1 MNHFDNYDLYIFDLD
16 DTIVKTEHLHYE
28 AWIKTLKYFINGD
41 FHISKNFFLSKFH
54 CIKPDTIVKYLSEEL
69 NITNYQDAINY
80 KNELYYKLISEKK
93 NTFQLIDGL
102 SNYLENITKLNKEFV
117 IVSNSLKSN
126 IDFFSDLFPI
136 LKKSSKNYYRE
147 IIKNKK
153 PNPECYLTVVKDFPS
168 RRMIGFEDSITGIHA
183 ITAVPEIK
191 TMFINT
197 SDYYHYD
204 YIMKNYKI
212 TNIQNYSDLILLN
225 N

>member
-1 MNHFDNYDLYIFDLD
+1 MKHFDSYDLYIFDLD
-16 DTIVKTEHLHYE
+16 DTIVKTEHLHYD
-28 AWIKTLKYFINGD
+28 AWIKTLKHFISEH
-41 FHISKNFFLSKFH
+41 FYITKNFFLSKFH

-69 NITNYQDAINY
+69 NIPNYQDAINY
-80 KNELYYKLISEKK
+80 KNEVYYKLINEKK
-93 NTFQLIDGL
+93 HTFNLIDGL
-102 SNYLENITKLNKEFV
+102 EKYLKNIINLNKEFV

-147 IIKNKK
+147 IMKNKK
-153 PNPECYLTVVKDFPS
+153 PNPECYLTVLQDFPS

-197 SDYYHYD
+197 SEYYHYD
-204 YIMKNYKI
+204 YIMKNYNI
-212 TNIQNYSDLILLN
+212 TNIQDYN
-225 N
+225 NLV

>member
-1 MNHFDNYDLYIFDLD
+1 MKHFDSYDLYIFDLD
-16 DTIVKTEHLHYE
+16 DTIVKTEHLHYD
-28 AWIKTLKYFINGD
+28 AWIKTLKHFISED

-54 CIKPDTIVKYLSEEL
+54 CIRPDTIVKYLSEEL
-69 NITNYQDAINY
+69 NIPNYQDAINY
-80 KNELYYKLISEKK
+80 KNEVYYKLINENKH
-93 NTFQLIDGL
+93 TFNLIDGL
-102 SNYLENITKLNKEFV
+102 EKYLKNIINLNKEFV

-197 SDYYHYD
+197 SEYYHYD
-204 YIMKNYKI
+204 YIMKNYNI
-212 TNIQNYSDLILLN
+212 TNIQDYN
-225 N
+225 NLV

>member
-1 MNHFDNYDLYIFDLD
+1 MKHFDSYDLYIFDLD
-16 DTIVKTEHLHYE
+16 DTIVKTEHLHYD
-28 AWIKTLKYFINGD
+28 AWIKTLKHFISED

-54 CIKPDTIVKYLSEEL
+54 CIRPDTIVKYLSEEL
-69 NITNYQDAINY
+69 NIPNYQDAINY
-80 KNELYYKLISEKK
+80 KNEVYYKLINENKH
-93 NTFQLIDGL
+93 TFNLIDGL
-102 SNYLENITKLNKEFV
+102 EKYLKNIINLNKEFV

-168 RRMIGFEDSITGIHA
+168 RRMIGFEDSITGIHS

-197 SDYYHYD
+197 SEYYHYD
-204 YIMKNYKI
+204 YIMKNYNI
-212 TNIQNYSDLILLN
+212 TNIQDYN
-225 N
+225 NLV

>member
-1 MNHFDNYDLYIFDLD
+1 MKHFDNYDLYIFDLD
-16 DTIVKTEHLHYE
+16 DTLVKTEHLHYE
-28 AWIKTLKYFINGD
+28 AWIKTLKHFVNEE

-54 CIKPDTIVKYLSEEL
+54 CIRPDTIVKYLSEEL
-69 NITNYQDAINY
+69 NISNYQDAVNY
-80 KNELYYKLISEKK
+80 KNELYYKLINEKK
-93 NTFQLIDGL
+93 DTFQLIDGL
-102 SNYLENITKLNKEFV
+102 HKYLENIINLNKEFV

-147 IIKNKK
+147 IMKNKK
-153 PNPECYLTVVKDFPS
+153 PNPECYLTVLKDFPS

-197 SDYYHYD
+197 SDYYHYN
-204 YIMKNYKI
+204 YIMNNYNI
-212 TNIQNYSDLILLN
+212 TNIQNYNHLV
-225 N
+225 

>member
-1 MNHFDNYDLYIFDLD
+1 MGDFDNYDLYIFDLD

-28 AWIKTLKYFINGD
+28 AWIKTLKHFVNDD

-54 CIKPDTIVKYLSEEL
+54 CIRPDTIVKYLSEEL
-69 NITNYQDAINY
+69 NIPNYQDAVNY
-80 KNELYYKLISEKK
+80 KNDLYYKLISEKK
-93 NTFQLIDGL
+93 DTFQLIDGL
-102 SNYLENITKLNKEFV
+102 EKYLENIVNLNKEFV

-153 PNPECYLTVVKDFPS
+153 PNPECYLTVVKDFPA

-191 TMFINT
+191 TIFIN
-197 SDYYHYD
+197 SSEYYHYD
-204 YIMKNYKI
+204 YIMKNYNV
-212 TNIQNYSDLILLN
+212 TNIQNYNDLV
-225 N
+225 

>member
-1 MNHFDNYDLYIFDLD
+1 MKHFDSYDLYIFDLD
-16 DTIVKTEHLHYE
+16 DTIVKTEHLHYD
-28 AWIKTLKYFINGD
+28 AWIKTLKHFISED
-41 FHISKNFFLSKFH
+41 FYITKNFFLSKFH
-54 CIKPDTIVKYLSEEL
+54 CISPDTIVKYLSEEL
-69 NITNYQDAINY
+69 NIPNYQDAINY

-102 SNYLENITKLNKEFV
+102 SNYLENIIKLNKEFV

-204 YIMKNYKI
+204 YIMKNYNI
-212 TNIQNYSDLILLN
+212 RNIQDYN
-225 N
+225 NLV

>member
-1 MNHFDNYDLYIFDLD
+1 MKHFDSYDLYIFDLD
-16 DTIVKTEHLHYE
+16 DTIVKTEHLHYD
-28 AWIKTLKYFINGD
+28 AWIKTLKHFISED
-41 FHISKNFFLSKFH
+41 FYITKNFFLSKFH
-54 CIKPDTIVKYLSEEL
+54 CIRPDTIVKYLSEEL
-69 NITNYQDAINY
+69 NIPNYQDAINY
-80 KNELYYKLISEKK
+80 KNEVYYKLINENKH
-93 NTFQLIDGL
+93 TFNLIDGL
-102 SNYLENITKLNKEFV
+102 SNYLENIIKLNKEFV

-197 SDYYHYD
+197 SEYYHYD
-204 YIMKNYKI
+204 YIMKNYNI
-212 TNIQNYSDLILLN
+212 RNIQDYN
-225 N
+225 NLV